1 MTPQHGRIRS
11 RECPL
16 LCSARFWFWTCWF
29 IYVVSLQSQQST
41 APDGFRQP
49 GPSRACLPQ
58 EPNNAVNPP
67 APLKQTF
74 IYGTRADCK
83 YEESNGASHQ
93 DPAKDGKEAK
103 STSKAMT
110 KTYHTLKD
118 MISSRFKG
126 KDSNESDPKA
136 VDAEAGLNNVTDEL
150 RKSMRAEQEAN
161 NREVAR
167 KTQPDQSIYGRPVPQ
182 QRDLQY
188 NRHMVQMHHGSP
200 MTGSGAQQTGNPQI
214 LAQQQ
219 YLHQQILLNQQQQHM
234 LGHGP
239 NASSTPQHGMVQAR
253 SQELLNRQ
261 NMVPDSQPRPH
272 SQMMQQMNTTD
283 NIYYQPQYGISPGV
297 AQQRGVVASRL
308 INYPGEMQQSTP
320 YTGIKST
327 TNNQV
332 CIFFKKYIFITILKI
347 FIHR

>member
-1 MTPQHGRIRS
+1 MV
-11 RECPL
+11 L
-16 LCSARFWFWTCWF
+16 
-29 IYVVSLQSQQST
+29 VSLQNQQSAT

-83 YEESNGASHQ
+83 YEESTNGTSNQ

-126 KDSNESDPKA
+126 KDSNESDSKA
-136 VDAEAGLNNVTDEL
+136 NDAEAGLNNVTDEL

-200 MTGSGAQQTGNPQI
+200 ITGSGTQQTGNQQI

-239 NASSTPQHGMVQAR
+239 SASSTPQHGMVQAR

-261 NMVPDSQPRPH
+261 NMVPENQPRPH
-272 SQMMQQMNTTD
+272 SQMMQQLNTTD
-283 NIYYQPQYGISPGV
+283 SIYYQPQYGMSPGV
-297 AQQRGVVASRL
+297 AQQRGVASRL
-308 INYPGEMQQSTP
+308 INYPGEIQQNTP

-327 TNNQV
+327 ANNQV
-332 CIFFKKYIFITILKI
+332 CVHVCFFRLLTLI
-347 FIHR
+347 